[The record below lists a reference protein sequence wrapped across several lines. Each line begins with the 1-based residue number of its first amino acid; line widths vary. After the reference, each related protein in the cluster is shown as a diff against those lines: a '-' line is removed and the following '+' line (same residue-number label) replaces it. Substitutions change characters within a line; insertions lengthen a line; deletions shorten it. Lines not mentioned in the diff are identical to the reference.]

1 MTGPREWRHAGDCAA
16 GWAHTRTCWYPEGR
30 CQDGS
35 HPCSCGLSAVRD
47 AIAVGHL
54 PVVAPDGTL
63 MRAFPVNAYHPDR
76 DDPDDYD
83 RNVYRLVPIEE
94 EP

>member
-1 MTGPREWRHAGDCAA
+1 MTGPREWRHA
-16 GWAHTRTCWYPEGR
+16 ER
-30 CQDGS
+30 CGGMTSYRYEDGAIP
-35 HPCSCGLSAVRD
+35 PCDCGLSAVRA
-47 AIAVGHL
+47 AIAAGHL
-54 PVVAPDGTL
+54 VVIGPDGTL

-94 EP
+94 ATDD

>member
-1 MTGPREWRHAGDCAA
+1 MTGPREWRHAESCPFRRWAA
-16 GWAHTRTCWYPEGR
+16 IYN
-30 CQDGS
+30 
-35 HPCSCGLSAVRD
+35 PCTCGLSAVRD